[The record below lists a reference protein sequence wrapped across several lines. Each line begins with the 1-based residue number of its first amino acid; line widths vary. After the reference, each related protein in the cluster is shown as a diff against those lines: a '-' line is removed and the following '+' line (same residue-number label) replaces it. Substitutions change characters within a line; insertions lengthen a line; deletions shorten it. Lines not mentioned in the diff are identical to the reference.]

1 MKLKVF
7 KADGSHST
15 EKDFPHFPEF
25 EGDRGIATLRQVVIA
40 QQANKRQGNASTKT
54 RAEVAGSGKSFS
66 AKKVVVQH
74 VKEHV
79 EYLTKD
85 TVVWLM
91 DRQETIHKN
100 ESQDAPVSDARAL
113 FDRAVAG
120 GLSVIED
127 LAVEAPK
134 TKIFNNVLKNVY
146 PERCKVLVVDDTFA
160 ENTAFAARNIQGVS
174 LAESGDLSVLDIVK
188 YQNVIV
194 SSKAIETIIA
204 RAVDGKETSN
214 VSTDTI
220 IKSYIVTEKAANV
233 SANLNQ
239 YTFKVAANA
248 NRIEVAR
255 AIEKLFN
262 VAVTRVNILNVK
274 PKLKTDRSRRVRLE
288 AKAVIRKRSLA

>member
-7 KADGSHST
+7 KADGSSST

-54 RAEVAGSGKSFS
+54 RAEVAGSGKKLF
-66 AKKVVVQH
+66 
-74 VKEHV
+74 
-79 EYLTKD
+79 
-85 TVVWLM
+85 
-91 DRQETIHKN
+91 RQKGSGTARQGTRRVPHQRHGGVAHGPKPRDY
-100 ESQDAPVSDARAL
+100 SQKTNRKMRQLAMQRAL
-113 FDRAVAG
+113 FDRAIAG

-134 TKIFNNVLKNVY
+134 TKIFNNILKNVY
-146 PERCKVLVVDDTFA
+146 LERCKVLVVDDTFA

-204 RAVDGKETSN
+204 RAVDGKG
-214 VSTDTI
+214 D
-220 IKSYIVTEKAANV
+220 K
-233 SANLNQ
+233 
-239 YTFKVAANA
+239 
-248 NRIEVAR
+248 
-255 AIEKLFN
+255 
-262 VAVTRVNILNVK
+262 
-274 PKLKTDRSRRVRLE
+274 
-288 AKAVIRKRSLA
+288 

>member
-7 KADGSHST
+7 KADGSSST
-15 EKDFPHFPEF
+15 EKDFPHFPQF

-54 RAEVAGSGKSFS
+54 RAEVAGSGKKLF
-66 AKKVVVQH
+66 
-74 VKEHV
+74 
-79 EYLTKD
+79 
-85 TVVWLM
+85 
-91 DRQETIHKN
+91 RQKGSGTARQGTRRVPHQRHGGVAHGPKPRDY
-100 ESQDAPVSDARAL
+100 SQKTNRKMRQLAMQRAL
-113 FDRAVAG
+113 FDRAVSG

-146 PERCKVLVVDDTFA
+146 PERCKVLVVDDTFE

-204 RAVDGKETSN
+204 RAVD
-214 VSTDTI
+214 
-220 IKSYIVTEKAANV
+220 
-233 SANLNQ
+233 
-239 YTFKVAANA
+239 
-248 NRIEVAR
+248 
-255 AIEKLFN
+255 
-262 VAVTRVNILNVK
+262 
-274 PKLKTDRSRRVRLE
+274 
-288 AKAVIRKRSLA
+288 AKGDE